1 MPFVKNKEIMILSV
15 GEILVDMMGHKN
27 TYTMHVGGAPFNV
40 AVGAKRCGATV
51 AFVGK
56 VGDDVPGK
64 FIQANLDSFGLDRV
78 DVKVDK
84 VRNTTLAFV
93 AHDESGERD
102 FAFFRHDTAD
112 YQLTI
117 DDVDFDGYPSLNILH
132 VGTLMLSEECGRS
145 FATQLIDKA
154 ESRGVKVSIDANFR
168 DDLYDSKASRNAIFK
183 PYLERADI
191 LKLSADELVEFTGES
206 DIFDAVKKLGFKDLL
221 FVTDGANGSYVFT
234 KDGSA
239 FVPTEETSV
248 VDTTGAGDAY
258 YGAILAGVDHLI
270 LNNECPDTIN
280 LIPIAE
286 IANSKGAETASK
298 LGAI

>member
-1 MPFVKNKEIMILSV
+1 MKYDFYI
-15 GEILVDMMGHKN
+15 GFARGYN
-27 TYTMHVGGAPFNV
+27 TCVM
-40 AVGAKRCGATV
+40 
-51 AFVGK
+51 
-56 VGDDVPGK
+56 
-64 FIQANLDSFGLDRV
+64 
-78 DVKVDK
+78 
-84 VRNTTLAFV
+84 
-93 AHDESGERD
+93 
-102 FAFFRHDTAD
+102 
-112 YQLTI
+112 
-117 DDVDFDGYPSLNILH
+117 
-132 VGTLMLSEECGRS
+132 
-145 FATQLIDKA
+145 
-154 ESRGVKVSIDANFR
+154 
-168 DDLYDSKASRNAIFK
+168 
-183 PYLERADI
+183 
-191 LKLSADELVEFTGES
+191 EFTGES

-270 LNNECPDTIN
+270 LNGECPDTIN